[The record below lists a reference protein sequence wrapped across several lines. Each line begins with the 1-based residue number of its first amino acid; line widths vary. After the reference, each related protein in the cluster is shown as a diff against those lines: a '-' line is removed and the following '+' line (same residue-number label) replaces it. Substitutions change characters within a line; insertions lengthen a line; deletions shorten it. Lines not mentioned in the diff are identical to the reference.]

1 LKGARDLLITQR
13 ETKVVGA
20 MSKQY
25 ISASKIAQFLYCP
38 FTFELAAAG
47 YEPVEPYLPA
57 VATGTAFHTAF
68 RYMYV
73 GDSPESAAEAA
84 IAVTEMTTG
93 HSIDVKEREALL
105 RRLRA
110 LPKWILEADDVE
122 VRLEKEIP
130 GTEIVVTGY
139 MDAVVGDKIID
150 LKAVS
155 KMKYELPPTYQIQAQ
170 IYMYMADKGVTSFIM
185 LGPKGEVAE
194 FEVDRMPSEVVGEM
208 LEYFVY
214 SMEQHYRPP
223 SGLTNFACNKC
234 SFQHVCPF
242 YKLLKQTPKRR

>member
-1 LKGARDLLITQR
+1 
-13 ETKVVGA
+13 

-47 YEPVEPYLPA
+47 YEPIEPYLPA

-68 RYMYV
+68 RYMYF
-73 GDSPESAAEAA
+73 GNSPEGAADAA
-84 IAVTEMTTG
+84 IAVTEIMTG
-93 HSIDVKEREALL
+93 HTIDGKERGALV

-110 LPKWILEADDVE
+110 LPKWLLEADEVE
-122 VRLEKEIP
+122 VRLEKEMP
-130 GTEIVVTGY
+130 GTEIVITGY
-139 MDAVVGDKIID
+139 MDAVVGDRIVD

-155 KMKYELPPTYQIQAQ
+155 RMKYELPPTYQIQAQ
-170 IYMYMADKGVTSFIM
+170 IYMYMSDKSKASFIM

-194 FEVDRMPSEVVGEM
+194 FEVEKMPNEVVGEM
-208 LEYFVY
+208 LEYFAR
-214 SMEQHYRPP
+214 SMERDFRPP
-223 SGLTNFACNKC
+223 SGLTNFACGKC

>member
-1 LKGARDLLITQR
+1 
-13 ETKVVGA
+13 
-20 MSKQY
+20 MSRQY

-57 VATGTAFHTAF
+57 VATGDAFHIAF
-68 RYMYV
+68 GYMV
-73 GDSPESAAEAA
+73 EGVPLERAADMAV
-84 IAVTEMTTG
+84 AVTEMTTG
-93 HSIDVKEREALL
+93 HTMDVKEKQTLL
-105 RRLRA
+105 NRLCA
-110 LPKWILEADDVE
+110 VPKWLFHADAVE
-122 VRLEKEIP
+122 VKLMKEIP
-130 GTEIVVTGY
+130 GTEIAVIGR

-170 IYMYMADKGVTSFIM
+170 IYMYMSDKSKASFIM

-194 FEVDRMPSEVVGEM
+194 FEIDKMPNEVVGEM
-208 LEYFVY
+208 LKYFAY
-214 SMEQHYRPP
+214 SMERDFRPP
-223 SGLTNFACNKC
+223 SGLTNFACGKC

>member
-1 LKGARDLLITQR
+1 
-13 ETKVVGA
+13 
-20 MSKQY
+20 MSRQY

-57 VATGTAFHTAF
+57 VATGDAFHIAF
-68 RYMYV
+68 GYMV
-73 GDSPESAAEAA
+73 EGVPLERAADMAV
-84 IAVTEMTTG
+84 AVTEMTTG
-93 HSIDVKEREALL
+93 HTMDVKEKQTLL
-105 RRLRA
+105 NRLCA
-110 LPKWILEADDVE
+110 VPKWLFHADAVE
-122 VRLEKEIP
+122 VKLMKEIP
-130 GTEIVVTGY
+130 GTEIAVIGR

-170 IYMYMADKGVTSFIM
+170 IYMYMSDKSKASFIM
-185 LGPKGEVAE
+185 IGPKGEVAE
-194 FEVDRMPSEVVGEM
+194 FEVDKMPNEVVGEM
-208 LEYFVY
+208 LEYFAR
-214 SMEQHYRPP
+214 SMERDFRPP
-223 SGLTNFACNKC
+223 SGLTNFACGKC

>member
-1 LKGARDLLITQR
+1 
-13 ETKVVGA
+13 

-47 YEPVEPYLPA
+47 YEPIDPYLPA

-68 RYMYV
+68 SYMV
-73 GDSPESAAEAA
+73 AGSPIERAADMAV
-84 IAVTEMTTG
+84 AVTEMTTG
-93 HSIDVKEREALL
+93 HTIDVKEREALL
-105 RRLRA
+105 RRLYA
-110 LPKWILEADDVE
+110 MPKWLLNADAVE
-122 VRLEKEIP
+122 VKMTKEIP
-130 GTEIVVTGY
+130 GTEIVITGY
-139 MDAVVGDKIID
+139 MDAVVGDRIVD

-155 KMKYELPPTYQIQAQ
+155 RMKYELPPTYQIQAQ
-170 IYMYMADKGVTSFIM
+170 IYMYMSDKSKASFIM

-194 FEVDRMPSEVVGEM
+194 FEVDKMPSEVVGDM
-208 LEYFVY
+208 LEYFAR
-214 SMEQHYRPP
+214 SMERDFRPP
-223 SGLTNFACNKC
+223 SGLTNFACGKC

>member
-1 LKGARDLLITQR
+1 
-13 ETKVVGA
+13 

-25 ISASKIAQFLYCP
+25 ITASKIAQFLYCP

-47 YEPVEPYLPA
+47 YEPIEPYLPA

-68 RYMYV
+68 RYMYA
-73 GDSPESAAEAA
+73 GSSAERAAEAA
-84 IAVTEMTTG
+84 IAVTEVTTG
-93 HSIDVKEREALL
+93 HTIDTKEREALL
-105 RRLRA
+105 RRLTA
-110 LPKWILEADDVE
+110 LPKWLLEADDVE

-139 MDAVVGDKIID
+139 MDAVVGDRVID

-155 KMKYELPPTYQIQAQ
+155 RMKYELPPTYQIQAQ
-170 IYMYMADKGVTSFIM
+170 IYMYMADKGAASFIM
-185 LGPKGEVAE
+185 IGPKGEVAE
-194 FEVDRMPSEVVGEM
+194 FEVDRMPSDVVGEM
-208 LEYFVY
+208 LEYFAR
-214 SMEQHYRPP
+214 SMQKDFRPP
-223 SGLTNFACNKC
+223 SGLTNFACGKC